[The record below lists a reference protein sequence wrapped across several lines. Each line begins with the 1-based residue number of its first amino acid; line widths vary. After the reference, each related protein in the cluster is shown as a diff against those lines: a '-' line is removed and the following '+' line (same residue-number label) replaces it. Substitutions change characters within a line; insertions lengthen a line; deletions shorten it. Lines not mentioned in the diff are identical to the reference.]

1 MVCTKV
7 PGCID
12 FIHILEVIKTV
23 SNVPVSL
30 CHGLMTLHL
39 QKCFDIQLG
48 DTFMLRLR
56 AKSLKQGLLLKF

>member
-7 PGCID
+7 PGRID
-12 FIHILEVIKTV
+12 FIHILEVIKTI
-23 SNVPVSL
+23 SNVPVSF

-48 DTFMLRLR
+48 DTVLLRLR
-56 AKSLKQGLLLKF
+56 AKSLEQGLLL